1 MLVSLK
7 CADMKPAEVT
17 ERFGR
22 TLVLY
27 LVRNGLVPDMS
38 YVHGVLTRLL
48 DIKQLHYIIG
58 II

>member
-1 MLVSLK
+1 
-7 CADMKPAEVT
+7 MKPVEVI

-22 TLVLY
+22 TPVLY

-38 YVHGVLTRLL
+38 YVRGVLTRLL